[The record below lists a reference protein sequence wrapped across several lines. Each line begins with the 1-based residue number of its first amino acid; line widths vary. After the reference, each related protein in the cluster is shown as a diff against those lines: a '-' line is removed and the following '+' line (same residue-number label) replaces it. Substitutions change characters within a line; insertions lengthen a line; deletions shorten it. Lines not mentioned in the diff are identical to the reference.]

1 MVLSVCYS
9 VSRIGESK
17 HHRHCRL
24 PVGRLRVTGKNPYN
38 YIMVL
43 SVCYSVCPIGGSK
56 QYEMKMFTPLRRSYA
71 FVVVCLF
78 VRYSDSFVP
87 SVSRITHERVYGRR
101 PNNLGVGGGMAE
113 WLLVSNLASPDWD
126 RVVVGSN
133 PGVVRSD
140 GQWWNL

>member
-1 MVLSVCYS
+1 MGHRL
-9 VSRIGESK
+9 RRLFRQ

-24 PVGRLRVTGKNPYN
+24 PVSRLRVTGKNPYN
-38 YIMVL
+38 FIMVL
-43 SVCYSVCPIGGSK
+43 SVCYSVCPIGESK

-101 PNNLGVGGGMAE
+101 PNLLGVGGGMAE
-113 WLLVSNLASPDWD
+113 WLLVSVTGL
-126 RVVVGSN
+126 
-133 PGVVRSD
+133 RSS
-140 GQWWNL
+140 GRGFESRCGKK